1 MSTVQPT
8 PAGRDGPRPR
18 AELRPASSPTG
29 GSARRRRLGN
39 LAILAAAVVTAVVAM
54 KVMEWTL
61 PPALGIVLLDYRQ
74 ATYPLTVQTVMWI
87 VFALGIGEL
96 IVRARETT
104 AERAELNR
112 HYLPEDETTVLQSLE
127 LRRIYAAARAA
138 MRPDSPSYGRFLP
151 HLIQRVVT
159 QFQTNRSVDQA
170 NALLNS
176 SLDLGLHEIDLR
188 YMMIRYVIW
197 AIPALG
203 FLGTVLGIALAL
215 AYAGAADLQDPA
227 LLAGL
232 TERLAVAFNTTL
244 LALCMSAVLVL
255 VQHVVQARE
264 ERALNR
270 AGQYCLDNLIN
281 RLYAD

>member
-1 MSTVQPT
+1 MRSLRTGGAPAQPT
-8 PAGRDGPRPR
+8 AAAEPAPDAAKP
-18 AELRPASSPTG
+18 
-29 GSARRRRLGN
+29 RRRIGAV
-39 LAILAAAVVTAVVAM
+39 AILTCSVAVAVVLI
-54 KVMEWTL
+54 KLMEWLL
-61 PPALGIVLLDYRQ
+61 PTALSVVLLDYKQ

-87 VFALGIGEL
+87 VFALGIGDL
-96 IVRARETT
+96 IVRARETA
-104 AERAELNR
+104 AERAELSR

-127 LRRIYAAARAA
+127 LRRIYATARAA

-151 HLIQRVVT
+151 RLIQRVVT
-159 QFQTNRSVDQA
+159 QFQTNKSVDQA

-176 SLDLGLHEIDLR
+176 SLELGLHEIDLG

-215 AYAGAADLQDPA
+215 AYAGTADLQDPA

-244 LALCMSAVLVL
+244 LALCMSGVLVL
-255 VQHVVQARE
+255 IQHIVQARE
-264 ERALNR
+264 ERALNS

>member
-1 MSTVQPT
+1 MP
-8 PAGRDGPRPR
+8 
-18 AELRPASSPTG
+18 SSPADRDQQRVAASAVVEG
-29 GSARRRRLGN
+29 GRRRIGN
-39 LAILAAAVVTAVVAM
+39 VAILAAAVVVAIVLI

-61 PPALGIVLLDYRQ
+61 PPALSAVLLDDRQ

-96 IVRARETT
+96 IVRAIDTA

-151 HLIQRVVT
+151 RLIQRVVT
-159 QFQTNRSVDQA
+159 QFQTNKSVDQA

-215 AYAGAADLQDPA
+215 AFAGSADLQDPA

-255 VQHVVQARE
+255 VQHIVQARE